1 MLCNYVKLLRLP
13 VLIAGSFLALYAALH
28 FGGRG
33 GGYQAPEFAIDLKPG
48 TITLPEFQVDKKGI
62 HLIELA
68 VERNMPLDDLECLL
82 EFPREKNPSLQPVV
96 DIEWTLTSGNSMV
109 ATGSSRKEK
118 GGGEGKYILRTLG
131 RFDGVPRI
139 PYVLELTILRDGSAL
154 APANP
159 RIVLDLYKDDYI
171 REIIIPRTK
180 AYFIVAIVAI
190 IIAWLAAFLGGPVY
204 VLLRRRCAH
213 LQENAPQTEN

>member
-1 MLCNYVKLLRLP
+1 MVYKYVKMLRLP
-13 VLIAGSFLALYAALH
+13 VLIVGSYVVLYAALH
-28 FGGRG
+28 FGGCG

-82 EFPREKNPSLQPVV
+82 EFPREKNPSLEPVV

-118 GGGEGKYILRTLG
+118 GGGWGQYIFRTLG
-131 RFDGVPRI
+131 RFDGVPRT

-159 RIVLDLYKDDYI
+159 RIVLNLYKDDYV
-171 REIIIPRTK
+171 REIVIPRMK
-180 AYFIVAIVAI
+180 ARLIVALAAI
-190 IIAWLAAFLGGPVY
+190 IVLWLAAYLGGPAY
-204 VLLRRRCAH
+204 FLLRRLCAH
-213 LQENAPQTEN
+213 LQDNAPQTKN